1 MIKHKM
7 NKGYTLIELLMVVA
21 ITILFG
27 FTAYTLIISANDAYS
42 RMSKEL
48 TTSDTERASIS
59 YIVSLIRQ
67 NDRENSIIIEDDT
80 VLRIVGGGH
89 RDDYDKWIYYEDGYI
104 YEYMGQNENG
114 LLKNLGMVVIDCDG
128 FFVSM
133 DGQML
138 NIQVNDAIQSI
149 GLKTAQGGQP

>member
-48 TTSDTERASIS
+48 TTSDTEKIGRAH
-59 YIVSLIRQ
+59 V
-67 NDRENSIIIEDDT
+67 
-80 VLRIVGGGH
+80 
-89 RDDYDKWIYYEDGYI
+89 
-104 YEYMGQNENG
+104 
-114 LLKNLGMVVIDCDG
+114 
-128 FFVSM
+128 
-133 DGQML
+133 
-138 NIQVNDAIQSI
+138 
-149 GLKTAQGGQP
+149 

>member
-1 MIKHKM
+1 MIKHKK

-27 FTAYTLIISANDAYS
+27 FTAYTLIISANAAYS

-59 YIVSLIRQ
+59 YIVSLVRQ

-89 RDDYDKWIYYEDGYI
+89 RKDYDKWIYFEDGNI
-104 YEYMGQNENG
+104 YEYMGQNEKG
-114 LLKNLGMVVIDCDG
+114 LLKNLGMVVIDCED

-133 DGQML
+133 DGQIL
-138 NIQVNDAIQSI
+138 NIQVNDANQSI